1 MQPNAKVMQTIAHRV
16 EARAV
21 AADADGLRALILAA
35 ERGRELAAAA
45 LAEITGDE
53 VEVPSALAEREAE
66 VREDALDLARRRVNL
81 YGEVRQQVEAKIA
94 AEKPGVLADLAAEHD
109 AERPDPEEIR
119 KQRAEARIV
128 AEMERADTSKLYAAI
143 LEQGGIRPSTADLA
157 EEYRAI
163 PPSYRR
169 PDGMAGDEMAEHLSV
184 HMPELGIRDE
194 RDLLAFFA
202 DRRRRAYHKR
212 AA

>member
-1 MQPNAKVMQTIAHRV
+1 MQPNPKVLEVIRNRTD
-16 EARAV
+16 ARAAV
-21 AADADGLRALILAA
+21 KDADGLRALILAA
-35 ERGRELAAAA
+35 EQGRELAAAA
-45 LAEITGDE
+45 LAEITADGST
-53 VEVPSALAEREAE
+53 PAPTGSA
-66 VREDALDLARRRVNL
+66 AR
-81 YGEVRQQVEAKIA
+81 AMPTPA
-94 AEKPGVLADLAAEHD
+94 ALADLAAEHD
-109 AERPDPEEIR
+109 AERPDPEEMR

-143 LEQGGIRPSTADLA
+143 LEQGGIRPSTPDLA

-169 PDGMAGDEMAEHLSV
+169 PDGMAGDQMAEHLSV
-184 HMPELGIRDE
+184 HMPELGIQDE

>member
-1 MQPNAKVMQTIAHRV
+1 MQPNAKVLEVICNRTD
-16 EARAV
+16 ARAA

-45 LAEITGDE
+45 LAKLDAAST
-53 VEVPSALAEREAE
+53 PSSATE
-66 VREDALDLARRRVNL
+66 
-81 YGEVRQQVEAKIA
+81 QHSA
-94 AEKPGVLADLAAEHD
+94 AIPKPVLADLAAENSNEQPD
-109 AERPDPEEIR
+109 ADELKR
-119 KQRAEARIV
+119 QRVEARILE
-128 AEMERADTSKLYAAI
+128 AMERADTSKLYAAVM
-143 LEQGGIRPSTADLA
+143 EQGGIRPSTPDLA
-157 EEYRAI
+157 EEYREI

-169 PDGMAGDEMAEHLSV
+169 PDGLPGDEMAEHLAV

-202 DRRRRAYHKR
+202 DRRRKARHDR

>member
-1 MQPNAKVMQTIAHRV
+1 MQPNPKVLEVIRNRTD
-16 EARAV
+16 ARAAV
-21 AADADGLRALILAA
+21 QDADGLRALILAA
-35 ERGRELAAAA
+35 EQGRELAAAA
-45 LAEITGDE
+45 LAKLDADATTPADAS
-53 VEVPSALAEREAE
+53 SATRAMPTPA
-66 VREDALDLARRRVNL
+66 
-81 YGEVRQQVEAKIA
+81 
-94 AEKPGVLADLAAEHD
+94 VLADLAAEHSE
-109 AERPDPEEIR
+109 ASERPDPEDLR
-119 KQRAEARIV
+119 KQRAEARIL
-128 AEMERADTSKLYAAI
+128 AEMQRADTSKLYAAV

-169 PDGMAGDEMAEHLSV
+169 PDGMAGDQMAEHLSV
-184 HMPELGIRDE
+184 HMPELGIREE